1 MYNSFAKYYDILM
14 SDVDYSARTD
24 YILSLF
30 DKFGGRPTRLLD
42 LACGSGEFSN
52 EFARRGIS
60 VTGVDISEEML
71 CIAQEKT
78 EKQGNSILYICQP
91 AQNLELCGRVDGPV
105 CLLDSLN
112 HITNYGELCEVFI
125 KVSQFSEKNSLFIFD
140 MNTPYKHSEVLADNT
155 FVIEDEDVYCVWQNF
170 LSDDGCTTD
179 IILDFFEKDNDKY
192 IRNSECFSER
202 AYSEE
207 EIVFALENA
216 GFCVEAV
223 LGDISD
229 KAPKIDEE
237 RMFFVA
243 RKV

>member
-78 EKQGNSILYICQP
+78 EKQGNSILYI
-91 AQNLELCGRVDGPV
+91 
-105 CLLDSLN
+105 
-112 HITNYGELCEVFI
+112 
-125 KVSQFSEKNSLFIFD
+125 
-140 MNTPYKHSEVLADNT
+140 
-155 FVIEDEDVYCVWQNF
+155 
-170 LSDDGCTTD
+170 
-179 IILDFFEKDNDKY
+179 
-192 IRNSECFSER
+192 
-202 AYSEE
+202 
-207 EIVFALENA
+207 
-216 GFCVEAV
+216 
-223 LGDISD
+223 
-229 KAPKIDEE
+229 
-237 RMFFVA
+237 
-243 RKV
+243 